1 MRHFLPAL
9 LVLGGLAACGGPRP
23 PEVALSTEV
32 PSALDASVLP
42 ASDPSSTKGGAAA
55 SAEPNP
61 MKCGC
66 SLCEPVVSDDPCGA
80 DTDCGP
86 SSPCHADKCVGI
98 AKAKP
103 PGPADRCTMIMMCN
117 TTDANICACL
127 NGRCALVPR
136 KK

>member
-1 MRHFLPAL
+1 MRHFLAAL
-9 LVLGGLAACGGPRP
+9 LMLCAPAACGGPRP
-23 PEVALSTEV
+23 PEVPLSTEA
-32 PSALDASVLP
+32 PSAPDAGARTP
-42 ASDPSSTKGGAAA
+42 SDAGSKRSDVAVT
-55 SAEPNP
+55 AEPNP

-66 SLCEPVVSDDPCGA
+66 SLCEPVVSDDPCSA

-86 SSPCHADKCVGI
+86 SQPCHADKCVGI

-117 TTDANICACL
+117 TTDANTCGCF
-127 NGRCALVPR
+127 NGKCALMPR